1 MKTTLDLTEYQ
12 PTRLPES
19 AITHSMGEAIWR
31 HYGAKIAVD
40 FPSPKTDNQWQ
51 LTSQG
56 WVGYIP
62 FNSEFGI
69 ALKPK
74 AELCNIFGML
84 EYAYHLKS
92 FQFLEGFFDCESLEE
107 FYERLANIL
116 ARLVLDRGRRGF
128 YRAYIPESDNL
139 PYLRGRMDMS
149 HAITKPWDEKL
160 LCHYEEH
167 TGDLEENQILAWTL
181 SRIAQSGMCTE
192 LVLPTV
198 RRAYRAL
205 QGFVS
210 LRAYH
215 PKECIGRLYNRLNED
230 YHPMHALCRFFL
242 EHSGPSHQLGD
253 RTMLP
258 FLLNMER
265 LYELFVAEW
274 LKAHLPSEFALRM
287 QERVEIDQKQDLHF
301 DIDLVIYDTKSG
313 ASCYVLDT
321 KYKVAPTPSSSD
333 IAQVI
338 AYAQTKGC
346 LSTVLIYPVRL
357 ENPIDAWSKNI
368 HIRSLVF
375 SLDGDL
381 ELAGQNFLIELL
393 QQ

>member
-1 MKTTLDLTEYQ
+1 MKTILELTEYE
-12 PTRLPES
+12 PTRLAES

-31 HYGAKIAVD
+31 NYGAKIAIE
-40 FPSPKTDNQWQ
+40 FPTPKTENQWQ

-69 ALKPK
+69 SLKPK
-74 AELCNIFGML
+74 AALCNIFGML

-116 ARLVLDRGRRGF
+116 ARQVLDRGRRGF

-139 PYLRGRMDMS
+139 PYLRGRMDIS
-149 HAITKPWDEKL
+149 HAIRRPWNNKL

-167 TGDLEENQILAWTL
+167 TGDIEENQILAWTL
-181 SRIAQSGMCTE
+181 SKIAKSGMCTE
-192 LVLPTV
+192 RVLPAV

-210 LRAYH
+210 LRAYQ
-215 PKECIGRLYNRLNED
+215 PKECIGRSYNRLNED
-230 YHPMHALCRFFL
+230 YHKMHALCRFFL
-242 EHSGPSHQLGD
+242 EHSGPSHKLGD

-274 LKAHLPSEFALRM
+274 LKAHLPAEFALRM
-287 QERVEIDQKQDLHF
+287 QERVEIDQKQNLHF
-301 DIDLVIYDTKSG
+301 DIDLVIYSTITG
-313 ASCYVLDT
+313 TSCYVLDT
-321 KYKVAPTPSSSD
+321 KYKVASTPLSSD

-338 AYAQTKGC
+338 AYAQTKDCVGA
-346 LSTVLIYPVRL
+346 VLIYPVRL

-368 HIRSLVF
+368 HIRSLVL

-381 ELAGQNFLIELL
+381 AGC
-393 QQ
+393 